1 MNNLGLTFYKNK
13 IKKFVTFSKIIR
25 HNKQA
30 EENIKSNFTNGSFL
44 MKKIFLPIMF
54 LFCVNVFAQKKLT
67 LEKAISIALQRN
79 SNLIKGT
86 NSLLIKKA
94 EIKNA
99 YGELLPNFNLSGS
112 WDWRR
117 ISDDGGQKQIGYLGE
132 IIPTPA
138 TKTDTRNYSVYAGG
152 RITLFDG
159 LANYA
164 KLSQK
169 NKNFEAAK
177 LSLEKLKQDIVFN
190 TTSYFYAVISSGEL
204 VKVREDNVKFNQK
217 LLETITEK
225 NKVGS
230 IPLADVYTQQVQLGN
245 AQLLLIQAKNSYED
259 AKNNLLNYLALD
271 ITDNFEFVDPYK
283 KISKTFGKN
292 NNNLN
297 LSKLIKVA
305 LNNRLDYKSKK
316 LEIEAAEEGITIAK
330 AGLLPS
336 LSGSYSFSSSSVKPV
351 DLFKR
356 RVYSV
361 KLSLNIPV
369 FSNWQTETNMQYAE
383 VQKLN
388 EMENLSA
395 LERTIKIEV
404 KKSYLDLI
412 ASEKR
417 LEVSTANVVAAKEN
431 RRVNKER
438 YSLGSG
444 TILDVLQADKDYT
457 QALTENI
464 KAKFEY
470 HTNRDKLMNALGKLD
485 FKKYQ

>member
-1 MNNLGLTFYKNK
+1 MKRILFLT
-13 IKKFVTFSKIIR
+13 IFV
-25 HNKQA
+25 
-30 EENIKSNFTNGSFL
+30 
-44 MKKIFLPIMF
+44 
-54 LFCVNVFAQKKLT
+54 LFGANTFAQKKLT
-67 LEKAISIALQRN
+67 IEEAISIALQRN

-86 NSLLIKKA
+86 NSLLINKA

-99 YGELLPNFNLSGS
+99 YGELLPSLGISGS

-117 ISDDGGQKQIGYLGE
+117 ISDDGGQTQIGYLGE
-132 IIPTPA
+132 EIVTPA
-138 TKTDTRNYSVYAGG
+138 TRNDTRSYDVRAGG
-152 RITLFDG
+152 NITLFNG

-164 KLSQK
+164 KISQK
-169 NKNFEAAK
+169 NMKLESAK
-177 LSLEKLKQDIVFN
+177 LNLEKLKQDIVFN
-190 TTSYFYAVISSGEL
+190 TTTYFYAVISSNEL

-217 LLETITEK
+217 LLETISEK

-259 AKNNLLNYLALD
+259 AKNNLLNYLAFD
-271 ITDNFEFVDPYK
+271 IMGDYEFVDPYNEIDK
-283 KISKTFGKN
+283 SNTNKNENISLS
-292 NNNLN
+292 NL
-297 LSKLIKVA
+297 LKEA
-305 LNNRLDYKSKK
+305 LDNRFDYQSKK
-316 LEIEAAEEGITIAK
+316 LDIDAADKGITIAK
-330 AGLLPS
+330 GDLLPS
-336 LSGSYSFSSSSVKPV
+336 ITGKYSFSTSSVKPAN
-351 DLFKR
+351 LFER
-356 RVYSV
+356 RVYNV
-361 KLSLNIPV
+361 GLSLNIPI
-369 FSNWQTETNMQYAE
+369 FSNWRTETNMQYAE

-388 EMENLSA
+388 EIENLAA

-412 ASEKR
+412 ASKKR

-438 YSLGSG
+438 YSLGSA
-444 TILDVLQADKDYT
+444 TILDVLQSDKDYT